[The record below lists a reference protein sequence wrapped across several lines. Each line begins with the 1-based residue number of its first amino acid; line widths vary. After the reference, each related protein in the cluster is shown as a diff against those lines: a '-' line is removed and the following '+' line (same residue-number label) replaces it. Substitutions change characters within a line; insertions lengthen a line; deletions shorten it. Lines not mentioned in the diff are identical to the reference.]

1 MGTADDRL
9 GALRR
14 EVRARALHELEGRAA
29 RIAEMFSRTP
39 APPLW
44 DMDRTAIETQR
55 GVLRPE
61 CLHPTNV
68 G

>member
-1 MGTADDRL
+1 MADRRL

-14 EVRARALHELEGRAA
+14 EVRARALHELEGPAA
-29 RIAEMFSRTP
+29 RIAEVFSRTP

-44 DMDRTAIETQR
+44 DMDRT
-55 GVLRPE
+55 

>member
-1 MGTADDRL
+1 
-9 GALRR
+9 
-14 EVRARALHELEGRAA
+14 
-29 RIAEMFSRTP
+29 MFSRTP

>member
-1 MGTADDRL
+1 VKYERE
-9 GALRR
+9 RR
-14 EVRARALHELEGRAA
+14 LHEHEGRAA
-29 RIAEMFSRTP
+29 RIAEVFSRTP

-55 GVLRPE
+55 RVLRLE